1 MADQNGTLRYEA
13 GEPSPLLTTILT
25 AFQIT
30 VILVALVVVPVV
42 IIVRTAEQPEAYL
55 TWTVFAS
62 LAICGLTTILQALRI
77 GRFGAGHI
85 LVMGTSEPAIAI
97 CLTALVDGGP
107 SMMASLVVISSFLK
121 FVVAA
126 RLSMLRRFITPTVSG
141 LLLMLIAS
149 TVIFAVFHLLTE
161 VPESASTTSAPVA
174 AATTMFVIVAL
185 MLRAPKPLQP
195 WSPIIGI
202 IVGCIVAALF
212 GLIETEQIREAG
224 WFGFPDPEAWPG
236 FGFQP
241 VAHFLALLPEFVI
254 ITLIVS
260 FKAVADTVVIQRVS
274 QRQPR
279 ASDFRTVQ
287 GALNVDGIG
296 NLLCGIAGTIPN
308 MTVSPTAAIVNL
320 TGVAARRVGIFAGI
334 MFIGLALLP
343 KITAI
348 LLAIPAPVA
357 AAYLMV
363 MMGLV
368 FAEGVETIARDGIG
382 HRKAIVLAISF
393 WIGIGF
399 QEHLIFAHLLK
410 GPWEALLG
418 NTVTSGS
425 IVAGILIAFIE
436 LTSPRRSRLEVDL
449 DISSLPEID
458 GFLREFASKRDWNE
472 ISNYRLRSAGEE
484 TLLVMLQYE
493 EPDKQRLLVISVRIE
508 DDEAELEFLS
518 GYDENN
524 NLEDNLAY
532 LTEQVEVMDESEI
545 SFRLLRHYASSV
557 HHQKYHNIDVITVRV
572 EAQS

>member
-1 MADQNGTLRYEA
+1 
-13 GEPSPLLTTILT
+13 
-25 AFQIT
+25 
-30 VILVALVVVPVV
+30 
-42 IIVRTAEQPEAYL
+42 
-55 TWTVFAS
+55 
-62 LAICGLTTILQALRI
+62 
-77 GRFGAGHI
+77 
-85 LVMGTSEPAIAI
+85 
-97 CLTALVDGGP
+97 
-107 SMMASLVVISSFLK
+107 
-121 FVVAA
+121 
-126 RLSMLRRFITPTVSG
+126 
-141 LLLMLIAS
+141 MLIAS

-241 VAHFLALLPEFVI
+241 VAHFLALLPEFII

-368 FAEGVETIARDGIG
+368 FAEGVETIARDGID

-458 GFLREFASKRDWNE
+458 GFLREFASKRGWNE

-493 EPDKQRLLVISVRIE
+493 EPDKR
-508 DDEAELEFLS
+508 
-518 GYDENN
+518 G
-524 NLEDNLAY
+524 
-532 LTEQVEVMDESEI
+532 
-545 SFRLLRHYASSV
+545 ASW
-557 HHQKYHNIDVITVRV
+557 
-572 EAQS
+572 

>member
-1 MADQNGTLRYEA
+1 MAHQNETLRYEA

-141 LLLMLIAS
+141 IVLMLIAS

-161 VPESASTTSAPVA
+161 VPESASTTSAPVV

-241 VAHFLALLPEFVI
+241 VAHFLALLPEFLI

-357 AAYLMV
+357 AAYLIV
-363 MMGLV
+363 IMGLV
-368 FAEGVETIARDGIG
+368 FVEGVETIARDGID

-399 QEHLIFAHLLK
+399 QENLIFAHLLK

-425 IVAGILIAFIE
+425 IVAAILIAFIE

-458 GFLREFASKRDWNE
+458 GFLREFASKRGWNE

-524 NLEDNLAY
+524 NLEDRLAY